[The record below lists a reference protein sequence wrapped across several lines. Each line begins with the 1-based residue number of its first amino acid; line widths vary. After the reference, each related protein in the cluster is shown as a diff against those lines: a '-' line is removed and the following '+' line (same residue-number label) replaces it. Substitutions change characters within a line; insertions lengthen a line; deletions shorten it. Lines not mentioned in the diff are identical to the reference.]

1 MLDREIAAIV
11 GTLYTATNECRK
23 RLDFQLIASSE
34 RFLIGRD
41 CASFIC

>member
-1 MLDREIAAIV
+1 MLDREIAVVVA
-11 GTLYTATNECRK
+11 TLYTATNECCK
-23 RLDFQLIASSE
+23 QLDFRSIDSSE